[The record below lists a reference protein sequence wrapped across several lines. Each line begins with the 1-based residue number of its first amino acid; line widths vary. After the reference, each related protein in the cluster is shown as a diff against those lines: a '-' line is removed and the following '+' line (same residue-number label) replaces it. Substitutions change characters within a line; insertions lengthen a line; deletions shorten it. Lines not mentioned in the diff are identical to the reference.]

1 MDQPDINNK
10 SQKKN
15 KDIFLFLI
23 ILAIAGI
30 LALVFFFN
38 NKKSPADMVIV
49 KVDGKVLYAEPLTTD
64 KDMDIQGY
72 AGGHNMVRIQG
83 GKVRIIDADCP
94 DKVCVHTGAIDK
106 AGQTIVCLPHR
117 LVVEISGTSSKLD
130 SVVK

>member
-15 KDIFLFLI
+15 KDIFLFLT

-30 LALVFFFN
+30 LALVFFLN
-38 NKKSPADMVIV
+38 NKKSPANMVIV

-94 DKVCVHTGAIDK
+94 DKVCV
-106 AGQTIVCLPHR
+106 QT
-117 LVVEISGTSSKLD
+117 
-130 SVVK
+130 